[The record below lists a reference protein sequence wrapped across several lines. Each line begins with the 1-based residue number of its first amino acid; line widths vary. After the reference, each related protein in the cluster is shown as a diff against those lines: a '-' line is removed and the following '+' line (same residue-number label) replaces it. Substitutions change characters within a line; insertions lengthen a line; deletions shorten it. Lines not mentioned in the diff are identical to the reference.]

1 MAAAVTYFV
10 LRLSLGAICL
20 WAGGEKVR
28 GLNTFALGVA
38 GYRLLPLRLVRP
50 VAVTI
55 VFTEVVVGVLLIAD
69 LVPLLAAAGALGL
82 FTVFAVALG
91 ASLARGDRGPCH
103 CFGASDAETIS
114 PLALIRSLALA
125 AMAVVTLVLAA
136 RDLGLPPNDA
146 ILPSLL
152 MAAAVA
158 FTVRVSSLFPLT
170 WSFFK
175 TEPALYPT
183 PTSKVSYRHQPLDI
197 PLLPQR
203 PEE

>member
-1 MAAAVTYFV
+1 MAAAVSYLV
-10 LRLSLGAICL
+10 LRVSLGAICL
-20 WAGGEKVR
+20 WAGAEKVR
-28 GLNTFALGVA
+28 GLNTFANGVA

-50 VAVTI
+50 VAYAV
-55 VFTEVVVGVLLIAD
+55 VFVELAVGLLLVANVVPVVAAIGAIA
-69 LVPLLAAAGALGL
+69 LFAA
-82 FTVFAVALG
+82 FAVALG
-91 ASLARGDRGPCH
+91 TSLVRGDRGPCH
-103 CFGASDAETIS
+103 CFGASDAEAIS
-114 PLALIRSLALA
+114 PLALIRALALA
-125 AMAVVTLVLAA
+125 GGAVVTLVLAG

-152 MAAAVA
+152 MAAAIA

-197 PLLPQR
+197 PLIPER

>member
-1 MAAAVTYFV
+1 MAAAVSYFV
-10 LRLSLGAICL
+10 LRVSLGAICL
-20 WAGGEKVR
+20 WAGAEKVR
-28 GLNTFALGVA
+28 GLNTFVHGVA

-50 VAVTI
+50 AAYAV
-55 VFTEVVVGVLLIAD
+55 VLAELAVGAFLVAD
-69 LVPLLAAAGALGL
+69 LLPLLAAAGAVALFGL
-82 FTVFAVALG
+82 FSVALG
-91 ASLARGDRGPCH
+91 VSLARGDRGPCH

-114 PLALIRSLALA
+114 PLALIRALALVGLA
-125 AMAVVTLVLAA
+125 AVTFVLAG

-152 MAAAVA
+152 MAAAIT

-175 TEPALYPT
+175 TEPALHPT
-183 PTSKVSYRHQPLDI
+183 PTSKVSYRHQPLDV

>member
-1 MAAAVTYFV
+1 MTAAVAYFV
-10 LRLSLGAICL
+10 LRVSLGVICL
-20 WAGGEKVR
+20 WAGAEKVR
-28 GLNTFALGVA
+28 GLNTFAHGVA

-50 VAVTI
+50 VAVAI
-55 VFTEVVVGVLLIAD
+55 VLTELAVGALLIAD
-69 LVPLLAAAGALGL
+69 VVPLVAAAGAIAL
-82 FTVFAVALG
+82 FAVFAVALG
-91 ASLARGDRGPCH
+91 ASLLRGDRGPCH

-114 PLALIRSLALA
+114 PLALIRALALA
-125 AMAVVTLVLAA
+125 GLAAVTLGLAG

-152 MAAAVA
+152 MAAAIA
-158 FTVRVSSLFPLT
+158 FTVRVSSLFQLT

-197 PLLPQR
+197 PLIPER

>member
-1 MAAAVTYFV
+1 MAAAVAYLV
-10 LRLSLGAICL
+10 LRVSLGAICL
-20 WAGGEKVR
+20 WAGAEKAR
-28 GLNTFALGVA
+28 GLNTFAHGVA
-38 GYRLLPLRLVRP
+38 GYRLLPLSLARP
-50 VAVTI
+50 VAVAI
-55 VFTEVVVGVLLIAD
+55 VFAELVVGGLLIVDVAP
-69 LVPLLAAAGALGL
+69 VLAAAGAIGL

-114 PLALIRSLALA
+114 PLALIRALALA
-125 AMAVVTLVLAA
+125 AMAAVTLVLAG

-152 MAAAVA
+152 MAAGIT

-183 PTSKVSYRHQPLDI
+183 PTSKVSYRHQPLDV

-203 PEE
+203 PDE

>member
-1 MAAAVTYFV
+1 MTAAVAYFV
-10 LRLSLGAICL
+10 LRVSLGAICL
-20 WAGGEKVR
+20 WAGAEKVR
-28 GLNTFALGVA
+28 GLNTFTHGVA

-50 VAVTI
+50 AAVSIVAA
-55 VFTEVVVGVLLIAD
+55 ELVVGVLLIAD
-69 LVPLLAAAGALGL
+69 LVPLLAAAGAIVL
-82 FTVFAVALG
+82 FALFAVALG
-91 ASLARGDRGPCH
+91 VSLARGDRGLCH

-114 PLALIRSLALA
+114 PLALIRAFALA
-125 AMAVVTLVLAA
+125 GLATVTLVLAA

-152 MAAAVA
+152 MAAALA
-158 FTVRVSSLFPLT
+158 FTVRVSSLFPMT

-175 TEPALYPT
+175 TEPALHPT

-197 PLLPQR
+197 PLRPQR

>member
-1 MAAAVTYFV
+1 MAAAVAYLV
-10 LRLSLGAICL
+10 LRVSLGAICL
-20 WAGGEKVR
+20 WAGAEKAR
-28 GLNTFALGVA
+28 GLNTFAHGVA
-38 GYRLLPLRLVRP
+38 GYRLLPLSLARP
-50 VAVTI
+50 VAVAI
-55 VFTEVVVGVLLIAD
+55 VFAELVVGGLLIVDVAP
-69 LVPLLAAAGALGL
+69 VLAAAGAIGL

-114 PLALIRSLALA
+114 PLALIRALALA
-125 AMAVVTLVLAA
+125 AMAAVTLVLAG
-136 RDLGLPPNDA
+136 DLGLPPNDA

-152 MAAAVA
+152 MAAAIT

-183 PTSKVSYRHQPLDI
+183 PTSKVSYRHQPLDV

-203 PEE
+203 PDE

>member
-20 WAGGEKVR
+20 WAGAEKVR
-28 GLNTFALGVA
+28 GLTTFAHGVA

-55 VFTEVVVGVLLIAD
+55 VCTELAVGVLLIAD
-69 LVPLLAAAGALGL
+69 IVPLLAAAGALGL

-114 PLALIRSLALA
+114 PLALIRALALA
-125 AMAVVTLVLAA
+125 AMAVVTLVLAG

-152 MAAAVA
+152 MAAAIA